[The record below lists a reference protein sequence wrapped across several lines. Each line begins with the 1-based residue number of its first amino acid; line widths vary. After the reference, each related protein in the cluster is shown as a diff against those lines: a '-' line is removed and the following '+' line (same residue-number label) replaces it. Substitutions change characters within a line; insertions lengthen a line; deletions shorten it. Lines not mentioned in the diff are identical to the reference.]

1 MVTCGP
7 QHFFTVEQMS
17 LLNLGPMP
25 TGWVDIHYLPSQ
37 CKTRQHAATGVRAL
51 IRRDLLQGGEQRR
64 GCCCRRPEKPVVT
77 PLKDVAV
84 DGDGAV
90 EDGDGVDN
98 FGGGGG
104 GFNRSCCCVLIAQ
117 ILGWRAIPSRAKLG
131 DLSSAKSE
139 KASRAEAERLSRAR
153 KSERSHAV
161 QPSPAGA
168 VEPSREAEPSRAGL
182 PDRESFAAFPI
193 QLGPKAARRT
203 SEKVVAP
210 LGTWVQ

>member
-1 MVTCGP
+1 M
-7 QHFFTVEQMS
+7 
-17 LLNLGPMP
+17 
-25 TGWVDIHYLPSQ
+25 
-37 CKTRQHAATGVRAL
+37 
-51 IRRDLLQGGEQRR
+51 
-64 GCCCRRPEKPVVT
+64 VT

-90 EDGDGVDN
+90 EDGDGVGN

-104 GFNRSCCCVLIAQ
+104 GFNRTCCCVLIAQ

-139 KASRAEAERLSRAR
+139 KASRAEAERQSRAR

-168 VEPSREAEPSRAGL
+168 VEPSREAKPSRAGL
-182 PDRESFAAFPI
+182 PDRESFVAFPI
-193 QLGPKAARRT
+193 QLGPKAA
-203 SEKVVAP
+203 AP
-210 LGTWVQ
+210 NIGEGGGAVGHLGEIGGGVGRALGAGDGAP